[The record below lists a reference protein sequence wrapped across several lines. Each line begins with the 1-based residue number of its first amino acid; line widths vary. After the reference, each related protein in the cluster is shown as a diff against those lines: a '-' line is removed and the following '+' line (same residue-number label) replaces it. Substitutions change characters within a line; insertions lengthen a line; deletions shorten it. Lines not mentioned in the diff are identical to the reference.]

1 MDSSNSDDGGEDCEE
16 DDVVEHREHVEG
28 DDALPDDELKLVDE
42 AFVVSL
48 GGSLSIAN
56 IDKDALR
63 LTKWGEPLSVRNW

>member
-16 DDVVEHREHVEG
+16 DDVVEHRKHVEG
-28 DDALPDDELKLVDE
+28 DDALPNDELKLVDE
-42 AFVVSL
+42 AFVASL

-63 LTKWGEPLSVRNW
+63 LTKWGEPLSVRN